1 MVAIIVLAGSLEE
14 TILYS
19 EYSLNRRKSVAIT
32 KMTVF
37 SFIRVLFEFTLSFIF
52 KLLTLGYLKPA
63 ILIATKKKGRVGR
76 IWDKNWSNHESESNP
91 SRIRV
96 SDSKPWLELEID
108 SNSDS
113 IRDSGSKK
121 KPSLIES
128 SHWLG
133 FDSELASQT
142 RIRFTPSLHRPLPP
156 LPLFIPSWTSSM
168 TFYIKVS
175 HFEIGKKLGGD
186 VK

>member
-96 SDSKPWLELEID
+96 SDSKP
-108 SNSDS
+108 
-113 IRDSGSKK
+113 
-121 KPSLIES
+121 
-128 SHWLG
+128 
-133 FDSELASQT
+133 
-142 RIRFTPSLHRPLPP
+142 
-156 LPLFIPSWTSSM
+156 
-168 TFYIKVS
+168 
-175 HFEIGKKLGGD
+175 
-186 VK
+186 